1 MQAYYQTWKFRHP
14 SPEDMELILKQK
26 SQEQMMLQ
34 QQTSVASKSV
44 DWWFEERLRK
54 AEPLDYR
61 LIRQRIRAKSS
72 GWELEAVL
80 RGRGTATPLLLAIT
94 DTGGRIIRQEWVE
107 GFEGKRTMQW
117 NTTVLP
123 KDLVLDPDRS
133 LPLYVRSQ
141 NHSGGRSVWK
151 PSLPLDFE
159 GQRFSWL
166 PWINYLET
174 EGWTPGLLVMS
185 PILLPTNLQ
194 YRGLLQVGTR
204 SRALSGAMKVDY
216 RWFPSQSY
224 GPQWNASLN
233 WRRFERLGPLNG
245 GTLHG
250 FLGWQAPEDLRNPG
264 RRHRLEL
271 GWRQRYNG
279 GPSESYGPLATTN
292 RQDESNKFNWGR
304 SAWAGDSAVVP
315 TGIWPYLKGSYT
327 DGNVLRSRG
336 WGWLIQTGRAN
347 GWRPGSANPARIES
361 YANMSRLL
369 GEGRHRWRMNLRVW
383 GGYAYGNEAYQDD
396 REGKGGRL
404 VNGPGLYSPAGLGGA
419 QEWSA
424 QDLMWARP
432 QMVKLESITT
442 SEQADQWRND
452 PAWRGLGGRQVLLRD
467 AGFRTPAGPYSQFLL
482 QHMTRPLE
490 YQLAGNL
497 ELELPRSLVK
507 LPLSLFANVQRNNW
521 NGQSPMSPL
530 ATLADLI
537 PNDDPWLAPLPA
549 LSWETGIT
557 LKVAP
562 FMQFHWLAA
571 LSPDLKRNFGSG
583 SPDAQVPWYARWS
596 WTLDLSALDPQRIIF

>member
-432 QMVKLESITT
+432 HLVKLESITT

-596 WTLDLSALDPQRIIF
+596 WTLDLSALDPQRLIF

>member
-1 MQAYYQTWKFRHP
+1 
-14 SPEDMELILKQK
+14 MELILKQK

-44 DWWFEERLRK
+44 NWWFEERLRK

-432 QMVKLESITT
+432 HLVKLESITT

-596 WTLDLSALDPQRIIF
+596 WTLDLSALDPQRLIF

>member
-1 MQAYYQTWKFRHP
+1 M
-14 SPEDMELILKQK
+14 
-26 SQEQMMLQ
+26 
-34 QQTSVASKSV
+34 
-44 DWWFEERLRK
+44 
-54 AEPLDYR
+54 
-61 LIRQRIRAKSS
+61 
-72 GWELEAVL
+72 
-80 RGRGTATPLLLAIT
+80 AIT

-107 GFEGKRTMQW
+107 GFEGKRTMRW
-117 NTTVLP
+117 NSPVLP
-123 KDLVLDPDRS
+123 KGLVLDPDHV

-141 NHSGGRSVWK
+141 NHSEGRSVWK

-216 RWFPSQSY
+216 RWFPRQSY
-224 GPQWNASLN
+224 GPQWSASLN

-279 GPSESYGPLATTN
+279 GPSESYGPLATTT

-369 GEGRHRWRMNLRVW
+369 GEGRHRWRMNLRLW

-432 QMVKLESITT
+432 QMVKLAAVPTAEY
-442 SEQADQWRND
+442 ADQWRND

-482 QHMTRPLE
+482 QHMSRPLE
-490 YQLAGNL
+490 YQLAVNL

-507 LPLSLFANVQRNNW
+507 LPLSIFANVQRNNW
-521 NGQSPMSPL
+521 NGRSPMSPL
-530 ATLADLI
+530 ATIADLI

-557 LKVAP
+557 LKVLP

-571 LSPDLKRNFGSG
+571 VSQDLKRNFGSG
-583 SPDAQVPWYARWS
+583 SPDSRVPWYTRWS
-596 WTLDLSALDPQRIIF
+596 WTMDLSALDPQRLIF

>member
-1 MQAYYQTWKFRHP
+1 
-14 SPEDMELILKQK
+14 LILKQK

-44 DWWFEERLRK
+44 NWWFEERLRK

-432 QMVKLESITT
+432 HLVKLESITT

-596 WTLDLSALDPQRIIF
+596 WTLDLSALDPQRLIF

>member
-1 MQAYYQTWKFRHP
+1 
-14 SPEDMELILKQK
+14 
-26 SQEQMMLQ
+26 
-34 QQTSVASKSV
+34 
-44 DWWFEERLRK
+44 
-54 AEPLDYR
+54 LDYR

-107 GFEGKRTMQW
+107 GFEGKRTMRW
-117 NTTVLP
+117 NSPVLP
-123 KDLVLDPDRS
+123 KGLVLDPDHV

-141 NHSGGRSVWK
+141 NHSEGRSVWK

-432 QMVKLESITT
+432 HLVKLESITT

>member
-432 QMVKLESITT
+432 HLVKLESITT

>member
-1 MQAYYQTWKFRHP
+1 
-14 SPEDMELILKQK
+14 MELILKQK

-44 DWWFEERLRK
+44 NWWFEERLRK

>member
-44 DWWFEERLRK
+44 NWWFEERLRK

-490 YQLAGNL
+490 YQLAVNL

-596 WTLDLSALDPQRIIF
+596 WTLDLSALDPQRLIF

>member
-1 MQAYYQTWKFRHP
+1 MRWN
-14 SPEDMELILKQK
+14 SP
-26 SQEQMMLQ
+26 
-34 QQTSVASKSV
+34 
-44 DWWFEERLRK
+44 
-54 AEPLDYR
+54 
-61 LIRQRIRAKSS
+61 
-72 GWELEAVL
+72 
-80 RGRGTATPLLLAIT
+80 
-94 DTGGRIIRQEWVE
+94 
-107 GFEGKRTMQW
+107 
-117 NTTVLP
+117 VLP

-141 NHSGGRSVWK
+141 NHSEGRSVWK

-250 FLGWQAPEDLRNPG
+250 FLGWQAPEDLRNPW

-292 RQDESNKFNWGR
+292 RQVESNKFNWGR

-432 QMVKLESITT
+432 HLVKLESITT

-490 YQLAGNL
+490 YQLAVNL

-596 WTLDLSALDPQRIIF
+596 WTLDLSALDPQRLIF